1 MSLVSITACSSDKV
15 RGHLLGL
22 HRPGEHHWCLY
33 VREQLLT
40 EQHLLVTTKAQ
51 SMLLLQLPR
60 SIEMQDPVIRTSVP
74 SMVLGW
80 PDDRVPCLAKLLAFY
95 EH

>member
-1 MSLVSITACSSDKV
+1 MSLVSITVCSSDKV
-15 RGHLLGL
+15 CGHLLGL

-51 SMLLLQLPR
+51 SMLLPQWPH
-60 SIEMQDPVIRTSVP
+60 SIEMPLIRTSAP
-74 SMVLGW
+74 SMVLGS

-95 EH
+95 EY